1 MAKVLKNKYNSTGER
16 CVDAC
21 LNYGELRYVNEDGSP
36 MKIEVPCDKYE
47 EAICDFDDR
56 VKEGITQTVMDPKE
70 ILRRG
75 SITYNQ
81 AKVIASEGKIKGLDF
96 FEIDGSIE
104 CEHILG
110 ISGSVEYALSIWNG
124 ESKLEALQKS
134 VIRSMKVYGR
144 DFIKEID
151 LTSDDDGEAYEKF
164 ANSVYSI
171 DGFIDEDL
179 YRIKTYCIDSEIYF
193 EDSSPKEKLLKG
205 MNVTLGLLGAALGF
219 TLVQIVTSFGNYIE
233 NKAMYTGVN
242 MITMIIFGLF
252 SMKLGKLIGSKYIKS
267 SNNSIIDMFN
277 DELERV
283 TYDNLL
289 TEKEFKLILKNI
301 TKGEIS
307 KLLMDLKGSVN
318 KKISCNTLVNKETKF
333 ILDARRT
340 VVLPSEYEIKQ
351 MVEKLNSTY
360 RNKLASDYNVNNI

>member
-75 SITYNQ
+75 TITYNQ

-151 LTSDDDGEAYEKF
+151 LTSDEDGESYEKF

-205 MNVTLGLLGAALGF
+205 MNATLGLLGAALGF
-219 TLVQIVTSFGNYIE
+219 ILVQIITSFSNYTE
-233 NKAMYTGVN
+233 NTTMYNSIN
-242 MITMIIFGLF
+242 MISMVVFGLL